1 MFKTVL
7 VANRGEIA
15 LRVIRT
21 CQELG
26 IRTVAVYST
35 PDRSSSAVRAADEA
49 FHIGPAES
57 RRSYLN
63 PAAIIEVALRSGA
76 EAIHP
81 GYGFLSE
88 DPDFG
93 EICRSHDIAFVGPPP
108 ELTARLGDKAVCRAL
123 MAEAGLPLLP
133 GSTEPVGTVAEAVR
147 MADDIGYPVIVKA
160 TAGGGG
166 RGMTVVRHRDEL
178 STEYT
183 RTRRT
188 AEVLFGDSAV
198 YLERFLDDARH
209 VEIQVLC
216 DTSGNF
222 VHLGERDCSV
232 QRRHQ
237 KLLEETPAPGL
248 PADTVARM
256 GAAAVAGARAIG
268 FVGAGTFE
276 FLVDGDGDF
285 YFMEINGR
293 IQVEHPVT
301 ELVTGL
307 DLVAEQLRVASG
319 LPISTGSDEV
329 PRRGAAIECRIN
341 AEDPRRDFVP
351 TPGVLTEFHPPGGP
365 FTRVDSHAYTGMR
378 VTADY
383 DSLLAKLVVWGR
395 DRDEAIARAGRALA
409 EFRICGPGVCTTA
422 GFLRDVL
429 GWRSFR
435 AGRYNTTLVRQ
446 MLDGSGEGRHAR

>member
-1 MFKTVL
+1 M
-7 VANRGEIA
+7 
-15 LRVIRT
+15 
-21 CQELG
+21 
-26 IRTVAVYST
+26 
-35 PDRSSSAVRAADEA
+35 
-49 FHIGPAES
+49 
-57 RRSYLN
+57 
-63 PAAIIEVALRSGA
+63 
-76 EAIHP
+76 
-81 GYGFLSE
+81 
-88 DPDFG
+88 
-93 EICRSHDIAFVGPPP
+93 
-108 ELTARLGDKAVCRAL
+108 CRAL

-301 ELVTGL
+301 EMVTGL